1 MNDDPLVER
10 AFFWESKP
18 VLRHIYGDLFQR
30 MATHVTSGT
39 TLEVGGGTGLG
50 KIFLKNVISSDILA
64 APSLDLVSD
73 CHILPFKDNSM
84 GNIVMLDVLH
94 HLDTPVLFLLEAS
107 RVLKK
112 GGRLIMIEPAITP
125 LSWLFYS
132 LFHEEPVDMKASP
145 FGELRPSEAK
155 DPFEGNQAIPTL
167 MFHRQL
173 KRTLQAIPAFSVV
186 QNEAISLW
194 CYPLSG
200 GFQTW
205 SLLPVWLAPTLLRL
219 ERFIEPMLG
228 RLIGFRMLTVLENTG
243 NGSET
248 HA

>member
-155 DPFEGNQAIPTL
+155 DPFESIYILEGLVHYRKPNNRVDEIGVY
-167 MFHRQL
+167 
-173 KRTLQAIPAFSVV
+173 LQVG
-186 QNEAISLW
+186 QNA
-194 CYPLSG
+194 
-200 GFQTW
+200 
-205 SLLPVWLAPTLLRL
+205 
-219 ERFIEPMLG
+219 
-228 RLIGFRMLTVLENTG
+228 
-243 NGSET
+243 
-248 HA
+248 